1 MAEVWDGIQT
11 FFQELADVEW
21 TPLAIA
27 CGLQVARLFFR
38 SVAWRAIIA
47 AAYPEA
53 RVPLGHVTGAYF
65 AGVGVN
71 AITPARAGD
80 VVKLVLVKHEVR
92 GTTYTTLAPTL
103 LVETIFDM
111 VVASVILLWAL
122 FAGVLPA
129 FDAIGD
135 LPSIDWTWPIDHPR
149 PALVVAA
156 VWLTVIVLLVVIW
169 SRRVKDFKEQVRHGF
184 AILYEPRRYITQV
197 VSWQALSWVCRIAG
211 VWFFLD
217 AFDVPATA
225 RNVMIVLAVQSL
237 STLLPF
243 TPGGVGTQQ
252 GFLVYAFR
260 DTTVGRAS
268 LVSFSVGMYVATT
281 VVNVVAGLI
290 ALLLIARTLRWK
302 QLVAPEQAAIDEAKE
317 GR

>member
-47 AAYPEA
+47 AAYPET

-281 VVNVVAGLI
+281 VVNVIAGLI

>member
-1 MAEVWDGIQT
+1 VSEVLDGIQT
-11 FFQELADVEW
+11 FFRELAAVDW

-27 CGLQVARLFFR
+27 LGLQLARLFCR
-38 SVAWRAIIA
+38 AIAWRSIIA
-47 AAYPEA
+47 AAFPDA
-53 RVPLGHVTGAYF
+53 QVPLDRVTGAYF

-71 AITPARAGD
+71 AIAPARAGD
-80 VVKLVLVKHEVR
+80 VVKLVLVKHEVQ

-103 LVETIFDM
+103 LVETLFDM
-111 VVASVILLWAL
+111 AVASVILLWAL

-129 FDAIGD
+129 FDALGE

-149 PALVVAA
+149 PAVVVAA

-169 SRRVKDFKEQVRHGF
+169 SRRVRDFREQVRHGF
-184 AILYEPRRYITQV
+184 AILHEPRRYVAQV
-197 VSWQALSWVCRIAG
+197 VSWQALSWACRIAG

-217 AFDVPATA
+217 AFGVPGTA
-225 RNVMIVLAVQSL
+225 RNVLIVLAVQSL

-243 TPGGVGTQQ
+243 TPGGIGTQQ
-252 GFLVYAFR
+252 GFLLYAFR

-268 LVSFSVGMYVATT
+268 LVSFSVGMHVATN
-281 VVNVVAGLI
+281 VVNLIAGLV
-290 ALLLIARTLRWK
+290 ALLLLARTVRWK
-302 QLVAPEQAAIDEAKE
+302 QLIAPEKAAVERAKE

>member
-1 MAEVWDGIQT
+1 VGEVWDGIQT
-11 FFQELADVEW
+11 FFEELAQVDW

-27 CGLQVARLFFR
+27 LGFQLARLFFR
-38 SVAWRAIIA
+38 AVAWRSIIA
-47 AAYPEA
+47 AAYPGT
-53 RVPLGHVTGAYF
+53 RVPLGRVTGAYY

-80 VVKLVLVKHEVR
+80 VVKLVLVKHEVQ
-92 GTTYTTLAPTL
+92 GTTYTTLTPTL
-103 LVETIFDM
+103 IVETIFDT

-129 FDAIGD
+129 FDAIGN
-135 LPSIDWTWPIDHPR
+135 LPSIDWRWPIDNPR
-149 PALVVAA
+149 PFLVVAA
-156 VWLTVIVLLVVIW
+156 VWLTVIVMLVVIW
-169 SRRVKDFKEQVRHGF
+169 SRRVRDFKEQVRHGF
-184 AILYEPRRYITQV
+184 AILYEPRRYFMEV
-197 VSWQALSWVCRIAG
+197 VSWQALSWVFRIAG

-217 AFDVPATA
+217 AFDVPTTA

-281 VVNVVAGLI
+281 VVAVAAGLV
-290 ALLLIARTLRWK
+290 ALLLLARTIRWK
-302 QLVAPEQAAIDEAKE
+302 QLIAPEKEALDRAKE
-317 GR
+317 RR